1 MKPINVNK
9 ELVRRNFEIL
19 NTGDVEAADENISP
33 EFFNHEAKDEPPEC
47 QLPGPEGFKGTVRWL
62 RRAFP
67 DLHFEERDTI
77 AEGDRVVS
85 YVVMSGTHQGELEG
99 MLPFRTGRKFSVRQ
113 AHFFRVGDDGK
124 IAEHWALRDD
134 LGMMQQLG
142 VIPAPE
148 ELEEAGRT

>member
-1 MKPINVNK
+1 MEPTNVNK
-9 ELVRRNFEIL
+9 GLVSRHFEIL

-33 EFFNHEAKDEPPEC
+33 EWFNHEAKDEPPEG

-67 DLHFEERDTI
+67 DLHFEEQDTI
-77 AEGDRVVS
+77 AEEDKIVS
-85 YVVMSGTHQGELEG
+85 YVVMSGTHEGELEG
-99 MLPFRTGRKFSVRQ
+99 MLPFRTGKKFSVRQ
-113 AHFFRVGDDGK
+113 AHFFRVGADAK

-148 ELEEAGRT
+148 QQEEAKLT